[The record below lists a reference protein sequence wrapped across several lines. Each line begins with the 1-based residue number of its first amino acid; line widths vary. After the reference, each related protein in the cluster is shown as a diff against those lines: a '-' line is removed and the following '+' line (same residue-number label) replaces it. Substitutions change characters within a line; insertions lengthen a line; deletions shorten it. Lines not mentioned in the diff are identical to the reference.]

1 MKLET
6 HLTEFKL
13 HLRMIVVWIRVVT
26 CKKPSDTKISLGF
39 LGSDNGKKMKIRHL
53 FYILSLE
60 REREGNFSLAK
71 TWNFLS
77 VRT

>member
-39 LGSDNGKKMKIRHL
+39 LGSDNGKKK
-53 FYILSLE
+53 
-60 REREGNFSLAK
+60 
-71 TWNFLS
+71 
-77 VRT
+77 

>member
-13 HLRMIVVWIRVVT
+13 YLRMIVVWIRVVT

-39 LGSDNGKKMKIRHL
+39 LGSDNGKKNESKI
-53 FYILSLE
+53 FILCLVFRE
-60 REREGNFSLAK
+60 RERG
-71 TWNFLS
+71 
-77 VRT
+77 